1 VPLQP
6 TTSDAVA
13 EVVAHGSAFRNTV
26 ERPPG
31 SGNFVLPLGKK
42 LLYAWPGLG
51 YTAMRFLRGTQVSGR
66 RQQRRWTRC
75 AVPLQ
80 MTVAADGRESHVA
93 FTP

>member
-1 VPLQP
+1 MSVPLQP

-51 YTAMRFLRGTQVSGR
+51 YTAMRFLRGTQVS
-66 RQQRRWTRC
+66 
-75 AVPLQ
+75 AVGGSSAGGP
-80 MTVAADGRESHVA
+80 AALFHCR
-93 FTP
+93 